1 MTAISHDVPAAEP
14 ALTGLTVKDV
24 MVTAPATMR
33 PTATVADARAFF
45 ADDHVHMALI
55 ATSGRLLGTL
65 VRADLDDL
73 DDDAVPALSRSRL
86 DGRSVALE
94 KPAEDVRLRLIA
106 HGVRRLAVVDDAGAL
121 AGLLCLKRKLTGF
134 CTDADVTAR
143 AAERAAAPTA
153 RGR

>member
-1 MTAISHDVPAAEP
+1 VTAISHDVPAAEP

-65 VRADLDDL
+65 VRADLDD
-73 DDDAVPALSRSRL
+73 DAAPALSRSRL